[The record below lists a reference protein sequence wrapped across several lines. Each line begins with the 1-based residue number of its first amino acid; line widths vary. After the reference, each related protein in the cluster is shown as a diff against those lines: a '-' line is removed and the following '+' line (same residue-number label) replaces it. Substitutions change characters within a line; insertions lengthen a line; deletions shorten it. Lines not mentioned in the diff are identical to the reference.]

1 MRPSRL
7 MVIGFLMVLIGAV
20 LPFLM
25 VMRFVQSTFLINF
38 VAYAASTIGIFL
50 CVISVAMYVGN
61 TRRKD
66 EDEWHDE

>member
-1 MRPSRL
+1 MLPCRL
-7 MVIGFLMVLIGAV
+7 VVIGFLMVVIGAV

>member
-1 MRPSRL
+1 MRPNRL
-7 MVIGFLMVLIGAV
+7 MVIGVLMVLIGAV

-25 VMRFVQSTFLINF
+25 VMRFMQSTFLINF
-38 VAYAASTIGIFL
+38 IAFAASTIGIFL

>member
-1 MRPSRL
+1 
-7 MVIGFLMVLIGAV
+7 MVIGFLMVLTGAV

-25 VMRFVQSTFLINF
+25 VMRFMQSTFLVNF
-38 VAYAASTIGIFL
+38 IAFAASTIGIFL